1 MIPDNICLGAKW
13 QFGIDKR
20 KVELSALIRSNV
32 INKKVANLKSV
43 LDDADNK
50 RQYYTSLYEK
60 AWEELQKS
68 VVVGDVIQTG
78 NLGTEVYSVVAK
90 DDNRIVLVRENET
103 IIYQTN
109 KSYAI

>member
-1 MIPDNICLGAKW
+1 M
-13 QFGIDKR
+13 
-20 KVELSALIRSNV
+20 ELSN
-32 INKKVANLKSV
+32 NKKVANLKSV
-43 LDDADNK
+43 LDNADNK

-78 NLGTEVYSVVAK
+78 NLGTEFYSVVAK
-90 DDNRIVLVRENET
+90 DDNRIVLVRGDET

-109 KSYAI
+109 KTYAI